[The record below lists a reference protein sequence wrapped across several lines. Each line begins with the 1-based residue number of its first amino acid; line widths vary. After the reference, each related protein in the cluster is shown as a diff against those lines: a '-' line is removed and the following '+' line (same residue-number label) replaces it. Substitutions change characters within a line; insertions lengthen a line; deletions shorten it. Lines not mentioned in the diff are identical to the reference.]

1 MAMVFHFQDTISIL
15 NFYDDSQKEMQGGLQ
30 SKKNRL
36 VMDFIQ
42 PQI

>member
-1 MAMVFHFQDTISIL
+1 MVFHFQDTTSIL
-15 NFYDDSQKEMQGGLQ
+15 NFYDDSQKKMQGGLR

-36 VMDFIQ
+36 VMDFMQ